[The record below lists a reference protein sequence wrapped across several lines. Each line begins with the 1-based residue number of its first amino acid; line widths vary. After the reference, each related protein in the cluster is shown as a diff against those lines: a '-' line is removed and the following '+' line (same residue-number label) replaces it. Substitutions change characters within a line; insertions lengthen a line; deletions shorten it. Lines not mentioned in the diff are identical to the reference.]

1 MLASPLVS
9 VHGEFSNASPGGH
22 LMRKLFLL
30 TVFLFPA
37 FAAALHAQDQ
47 SETKRYLYL
56 STPDAAQAEGLP
68 ARD

>member
-1 MLASPLVS
+1 
-9 VHGEFSNASPGGH
+9 
-22 LMRKLFLL
+22 MRKLFLL

-37 FAAALHAQDQ
+37 FAAARHAQDQ